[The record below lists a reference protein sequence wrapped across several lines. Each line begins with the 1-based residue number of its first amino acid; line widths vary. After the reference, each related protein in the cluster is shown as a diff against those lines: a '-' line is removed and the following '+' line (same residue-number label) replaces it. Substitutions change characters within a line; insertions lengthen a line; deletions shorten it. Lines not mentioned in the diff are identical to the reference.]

1 MAGKPKSL
9 AVPAAADEATE
20 QAEVTSAPVADG
32 GPTPDQVVAAEKRA
46 ASLASPD
53 QNARMVEAL
62 LVERR
67 GYVVR
72 SMPDRVAQVDEQIR
86 RYGGT
91 PPESN

>member
-1 MAGKPKSL
+1 MAGKPKSP
-9 AVPAAADEATE
+9 AVPVAADEATE
-20 QAEVTSAPVADG
+20 EVQAPAAVVADG

-53 QNARMVEAL
+53 QDARMVEAL